1 LNINFCLQIDISLS
15 CCKYP
20 LADSIPVIWRE
31 NLQGLMT
38 LIQSLTTGIRMIV
51 INTEDIPL
59 REATVKIGEKS
70 YHVSNNMAYFKI
82 ILVPGEYTL
91 MISCEGYITQI
102 LKGISVQ
109 QQNITDLNVKMV
121 KQKNWMQLNNYYKE
135 LSKLSSANRALNDLN
150 IKYPRQ
156 TTLHTIGKTV
166 EGGMIMCL
174 EIGSDN
180 DQKQMG
186 RPSIVFSAGIL
197 RTESITTELLL
208 HFATY
213 LLDNYEQNTTI
224 AYYIDHFSIYIVPDF
239 SLDTKENLT
248 CSLQLEGLQFP
259 IHGKLNNKEVMIVNW
274 FKEINAVLAIN
285 LNSGSQHI
293 EIPFGHAYGKIQE
306 RKYESDDEDLLQY
319 LASVYA
325 NARTNKLSA
334 TSKCERSLNISDNS
348 VIHAGIGIGGKRSL
362 PLIDYIYFNTS
373 TLMMDVYVT
382 CCTTNSNIVWR
393 ENKDS
398 LLACLQE
405 VNKSIKGYVVN
416 EDDEPIEN
424 VILSYDSSPHLIK
437 NGKPGFYSILLQSGT
452 HNITITAPGYHKE
465 TKVIS
470 SDTRKLS
477 RLLFKL
483 IRDDSIMGISRLAFI
498 MITGK

>member
-1 LNINFCLQIDISLS
+1 LQIDISLS

-31 NLQGLMT
+31 NLQELMT

-51 INTEDIPL
+51 TNTENIPL
-59 REATVKIGEKS
+59 RKAIVRIGEKS

-82 ILVPGEYTL
+82 ILIPGEYTL
-91 MISCEGYITQI
+91 TISCEGYITQI

-121 KQKNWMQLNNYYKE
+121 KQKNLMQSNNHYKE
-135 LSKLSSANRALNDLN
+135 LSKLSFVNQALSDLN
-150 IKYPRQ
+150 IKYPQQ
-156 TTLHTIGKTV
+156 TTLHTIAKIA
-166 EGGMIMCL
+166 EGSMIMCL

-180 DQKQMG
+180 DQKQIG

-197 RTESITTELLL
+197 RTESVTTELLL

-213 LLDNYEQNTTI
+213 LLDNYERNTTI
-224 AYYIDHFSIYIVPDF
+224 TYYIDNFSIYIAPDF

-248 CSLQLEGLQFP
+248 CSPQLEGLQFP
-259 IHGKLNNKEVMIVNW
+259 IHDKLNNKEIMIVNW

-285 LNSGSQHI
+285 LNSGSRHI
-293 EIPFGHAYGKIQE
+293 EIPFGHAYGKIRE
-306 RKYESDDEDLLQY
+306 RKYESADEDLLQY

-325 NARTNKLSA
+325 KARTDKLSA
-334 TSKCERSLNISDNS
+334 NLKCERNLNISDNS
-348 VIHAGIGIGGKRSL
+348 IIHAGIGIGGKRGL

-373 TLMMDVYVT
+373 TLMMDVYIT
-382 CCTTNSNIVWR
+382 CCTTNSNLIWQ
-393 ENKDS
+393 ENKAS

-405 VNKSIKGYVVN
+405 VNRSIKGYVVN

-437 NGKPGFYSILLQSGT
+437 NGKPGFYSILLQPGT
-452 HNITITAPGYHKE
+452 HNITIMASGYHKE
-465 TKVIS
+465 TKIIS

-483 IRDDSIMGISRLAFI
+483 IRDDSIMGISRLVFI
-498 MITGK
+498 MITGE